1 MTPAT
6 VARPTAMDHGW
17 RQADSAARAS
27 RREPGTLVFDPWF
40 LAAAGV
46 LLGIVVGDGAGSD
59 AAIPGAFALVAGSV
73 LLLLARAHAH
83 PQAGLRV
90 ALMVACVAVGA
101 LRVATIPRA
110 ITGLE
115 PGLLIR
121 VEGTLVRAPTPA
133 PIDAPGAQGGR
144 RTPRVRRLVLSDAR
158 IDAGL
163 GERAID
169 GDVHWLV
176 QDLPK
181 GLRAGARLR
190 ASGLVRA
197 VGGPRNPGQR
207 DARADLRRAGVV
219 LVVEVDEPRALTIV
233 RDAAPLSPSAWLE
246 ATREYFVAH
255 LRSVLSPRAA
265 GLAAALLVDV
275 RDDLAEHDED
285 ALLATGLIHLIAIS
299 GFHIVLLVG
308 AARGALSLVC
318 PPRAT
323 DLGAIAFA
331 LLYAGLAG
339 AGAPVVRSAV
349 GFSIA
354 RLCALASRTTP
365 ALAPVAIAAIVLAL
379 CDPADVFRPGFQ
391 LSFAAV
397 LGLVTMPAA
406 DRRRSTRLGRFVEP
420 ALFALRTSVR
430 ASLWTLPFLV
440 FHFGRVAP
448 WSPLLTVVLTPWFV
462 MAFALAAL
470 ELPQF
475 ALGGGL
481 APVHSA
487 CSWMLE
493 RFADLVVAAAGLPH
507 AIVELPR
514 ERVAPFALGLAALV
528 CWMERRTR
536 IALGIGVVT
545 WFVAVAPSTDV
556 VGLEAHV
563 FDVGHGQALLV
574 RAEQRPTVLIDAG
587 ALGRDDCGERLLL
600 PALDALHVTSIDL
613 LVLTHGDADHIN
625 GAASLV
631 RAGRVAR
638 LVHGPGFART
648 PTARAVLDAA
658 RAHGVPIDVAGA
670 GTRIVD
676 TDELRIDV
684 LAPAGDDAQRSSND
698 TSLVL
703 RIVHRAGSIL
713 VAGDIETA
721 GIDALLATTAALRS
735 DVLVLPHHGQR
746 EPRLGILL
754 ERVAPRLAL
763 ASRRGPLPRGE
774 GIRLARRVGAELWST
789 SEHGAIRLRFIPQG
803 AAAPGL
809 RRSRAELSGWS
820 SNEVLELE
828 LPGRE

>member
-1 MTPAT
+1 
-6 VARPTAMDHGW
+6 MDH
-17 RQADSAARAS
+17 RRRRAEAFS
-27 RREPGTLVFDPWF
+27 PIHGREPGSLVFDPWF
-40 LAAAGV
+40 LAAGGV
-46 LLGIVVGDGAGSD
+46 LLGIVVGDRAGND
-59 AAIPGAFALVAGSV
+59 AAIPGAFALVASAV
-73 LLLLARAHAH
+73 LLVLARAHARPH
-83 PQAGLRV
+83 AGLRV
-90 ALMVACVAVGA
+90 ALALACIAVGA

-121 VEGTLVRAPTPA
+121 VEGTLVRAPPPA
-133 PIDAPGAQGGR
+133 PPGVPDGAGAR
-144 RTPRVRRLVLSDAR
+144 RASRIRRVVLRDAR

-169 GDVHWLV
+169 GVVHGLV
-176 QDLPK
+176 QDLPP
-181 GLRAGARLR
+181 GLRAGARLSVCGR
-190 ASGLVRA
+190 VR
-197 VGGPRNPGQR
+197 GIEGPRNPGQR

-219 LVVEVDEPRALTIV
+219 LVVDVDDPRALRIV
-233 RDAAPLSPSAWLE
+233 RGPAALSPYALLE
-246 ATREYFVAH
+246 ATRECFVAH
-255 LRSVLSPRAA
+255 LRGVLSPRAA

-275 RDDLAEHDED
+275 RDDLAEDDEE

-323 DLGAIAFA
+323 DLGAITFA

-354 RLCALASRTTP
+354 RVCALASRTTP
-365 ALAPVAIAAIVLAL
+365 PLAPVAIAAIVLAL
-379 CDPADVFRPGFQ
+379 HDPADVFRPGFQ

-397 LGLVTMPAA
+397 VGLVTMPEAH
-406 DRRRSTRLGRFVEP
+406 RRRSSRIGRVLEP

-462 MAFALAAL
+462 VAFALAAL

-475 ALGGGL
+475 VVGGGL
-481 APVHSA
+481 TPLHRA

-493 RFADLVVAAAGLPH
+493 RFADLVVAAAELPR

-514 ERVAPFALGLAALV
+514 DRVAPFALGLAALA
-528 CWMERRTR
+528 CWMERRTKT
-536 IALGIGVVT
+536 AVGVGVVA
-545 WFVAVAPSTDV
+545 WAFAVAPLGDV
-556 VGLEAHV
+556 VGLEAHLL
-563 FDVGHGQALLV
+563 DVGHGQALLL
-574 RAEQRPTVLIDAG
+574 RAECGPTVLVDAG
-587 ALGRDDCGERLLL
+587 ALGRDDCGERVLL
-600 PALDALHVTSIDL
+600 PAFDALGVASIDV
-613 LVLTHGDADHIN
+613 LVLTHGDADHVN
-625 GAASLV
+625 GAAALV

-648 PTARAVLDAA
+648 PTARTLLEVARSSGISIEVAA
-658 RAHGVPIDVAGA
+658 AGA
-670 GTRIVD
+670 PIVD
-676 TDELRIDV
+676 TGTLRIDA
-684 LAPAGDDAQRSSND
+684 LAPAGEDPLRSSND
-698 TSLVL
+698 SSLVL
-703 RIVHRAGSIL
+703 RVVHRAGSLLI
-713 VAGDIETA
+713 AGDIETA
-721 GIDALLATTAALRS
+721 GIDALLATTASLKS

-789 SEHGAIRLRFIPQG
+789 SDHGAVRVLFTSQN
-803 AAAPGL
+803 ASEQGL
-809 RRSRAELSGWS
+809 RRDHLEASGWF
-820 SNEVLELE
+820 SNEILELGLLRPE
-828 LPGRE
+828 